1 MKRWMIWTICLTMG
15 VCFVVLLY
23 LQLRYARTM
32 IAVRR
37 EQFNEGV
44 LRSLD
49 AASRN
54 LERNETMLYL
64 QDVVGLY

>member
-32 IAVRR
+32 ISV
-37 EQFNEGV
+37 
-44 LRSLD
+44 
-49 AASRN
+49 
-54 LERNETMLYL
+54 
-64 QDVVGLY
+64 